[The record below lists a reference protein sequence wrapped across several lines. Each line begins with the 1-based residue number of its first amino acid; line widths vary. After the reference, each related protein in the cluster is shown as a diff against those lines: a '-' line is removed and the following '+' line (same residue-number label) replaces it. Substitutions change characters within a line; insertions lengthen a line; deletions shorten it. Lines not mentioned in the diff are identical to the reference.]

1 MKGIKKLNLLPE
13 ETKNKYLK
21 RYLIYIWSLAGALI
35 IAVVAVQH
43 LNIGITTMQI
53 NSIKRENEK
62 YNSAKENIASIS
74 KSIEAYEEFI
84 KEHNSECFPFAEFLC
99 DLEYYRPSGVSII
112 SVDTKDRLAGNVKS
126 EEKKGKDDKDDKK
139 TKDSKIEDENGNAG
153 DNTEL
158 GGRIGY
164 VSDLAGQEIVIRGFG
179 SNQDDISG
187 FIYNITQLSYITNAK
202 ITGIEEHKFIDGNYN
217 VFEITVVGGV
227 GR

>member
-21 RYLIYIWSLAGALI
+21 RYLLYIWTLAGTLI
-35 IAVVAVQH
+35 IAAVAVQY

-62 YNSAKENIASIS
+62 YNSAKESIASIS

-99 DLEYYRPSGVSII
+99 DLEYYRPSAVSII
-112 SVDTKDRLAGNVKS
+112 SVDTKDRLAGEVKS
-126 EEKKGKDDKDDKK
+126 EENKSNNDKDDKT
-139 TKDSKIEDENGNAG
+139 TKDSKNEDKDGNAG
-153 DNTEL
+153 DDTEQS
-158 GGRIGY
+158 GRIGY
-164 VSDLAGQEIVIRGFG
+164 ISDLAGQEIVIRGYG
-179 SNQDDISG
+179 SNQDDISA